1 MLQCHNHSVVWRSI
15 ADLIGL
21 LQCIR
26 ILCDSA
32 VAIGRCTGKVS
43 ECSSSSSLFKSWIEV
58 SLSRISHCVTDLVL
72 QIVSLTLQLRRWFWV
87 IDFVSMPIVLC
98 HWLTTRGK
106 VSANECQAT
115 VFAFQ
120 QVVIRTW
127 HWHWHW
133 HASMRI
139 PASFLSFYN
148 WTIKTLNII
157 ECYSICNFAIGVNCH
172 RLPSSHCRGTGLFND
187 ATVQRLPS
195 CMQLSQNCAQNM
207 QCSFVSA
214 AISSH
219 TCIACEC
226 HWYNSRWWLVQA
238 HLGC

>member
-58 SLSRISHCVTDLVL
+58 SLSRISR
-72 QIVSLTLQLRRWFWV
+72 IVSLTLSCR
-87 IDFVSMPIVLC
+87 LC
-98 HWLTTRGK
+98 HWLCSYEDDFESLTLFQ
-106 VSANECQAT
+106 CQLCC
-115 VFAFQ
+115 VIDWPPVERFAFQ
-120 QVVIRTW
+120 QVVIRT
-127 HWHWHW
+127 WHWHW

-207 QCSFVSA
+207 RCSFVSA